1 MMEYASQHPGSS
13 PAGDFLRAARKH
25 RVLRAL
31 GAAALLGYLLVGR
44 APEAGAATFT
54 RLTLQNGWTN
64 APGGL
69 RSPAVSLVAGIV
81 QFDGAMAT
89 ASSNPLAFTLPVELR
104 PTASVYVPVTLCDS
118 TKGRLVI
125 QPTGTVTVQAEGGNF
140 TNAQCLT
147 SLEGASFAL
156 SASGFTALSLNGWT
170 NAPFSTRN
178 AAVANIAG
186 LVRLQGAIATTGTSA
201 LAFTLPVGF
210 RPATTV
216 YVPVDLCGA
225 AKGRLI
231 IQPSGDVTVQ
241 AASSF
246 SSAQCFTSLEGV
258 AFAPSAAGF
267 TALTL
272 ENGWTTTPYGT
283 AVPGFEDI
291 GGVLHFAGAI
301 SSGTDKVAFQ
311 LPRGFWPA
319 TDIYIPL
326 DLCSAAKGRLWIM
339 TNGVA
344 NVQAEAGAFS
354 SAQCFTSLDGASFT
368 LTDFAPLA
376 LQNGWTSTPYGTA
389 DAALANVYGIVH
401 LRGAIA
407 NGTSGVAF
415 TLPGGFWPQA
425 NVYVPVDLCNAG
437 KGQLLIQSSGVVT
450 VQAPPGQFSNA
461 QCFTSLEGVSFA
473 LPQPQQFTGLP
484 PQNGWTN
491 GPLGTRSAAWAVIDG
506 IIRLQGAIASGTQG
520 AASFTLPAG
529 ARPAT
534 NLYVPVT
541 LCNAAKGRLFIT
553 TLGQATVQTEGAFS
567 DALCMTSLE
576 GVAFARSP
584 SDVTPLGL
592 QNGWTSSPFGTG
604 VAAIRDLGGIVQ
616 LAGAIA
622 TTMSNMNPI
631 TLPVNVR
638 PTTNVYVPIDLCSAT
653 KGRLFIQPSG
663 AVTVQIED
671 GNIAHAQ
678 CFTSLDGAS
687 YAM

>member
-1 MMEYASQHPGSS
+1 V
-13 PAGDFLRAARKH
+13 F
-25 RVLRAL
+25 RAL
-31 GAAALLGYLLVGR
+31 GAAALLCYLLVGR
-44 APEAGAATFT
+44 APGADAATFT

-64 APGGL
+64 APFGL
-69 RSPAVSLVAGIV
+69 RSPAVSLVSGIV

-89 ASSNPLAFTLPVELR
+89 TMLNPVAFTLPVELW
-104 PTASVYVPVTLCDS
+104 PATDVYVPVTLCNS
-118 TKGRLVI
+118 TKGRLFI
-125 QPTGTVTVQAEGGNF
+125 HAGTVTVQAEGGTF
-140 TNAQCLT
+140 ANAQCLT

-156 SASGFTALSLNGWT
+156 SASGFTPLSLNGWT

-186 LVRLQGAIATTGTSA
+186 LVRLQGAIATTNGNA

-225 AKGRLI
+225 AKGRLM
-231 IQPSGDVTVQ
+231 IQPTGDVTVQ

-258 AFAPSAAGF
+258 AFAPSASGF

-283 AVPGFEDI
+283 AAPSFEDI
-291 GGVLHFAGAI
+291 AGILHFAGAI
-301 SSGTDKVAFQ
+301 SGGTNKVAFQ

-319 TDIYIPL
+319 TDTYIPV
-326 DLCSAAKGRLWIM
+326 DLCGATRGRLWIM

-344 NVQAEAGAFS
+344 NVEAEGGTFS
-354 SAQCFTSLDGASFT
+354 NAVCFTSLDGASFT
-368 LTDFAPLA
+368 LSDFAPLA
-376 LQNGWTSTPYGTA
+376 LQNEWTTTPYGTA
-389 DAALANVYGIVH
+389 DPAVANVYGIVH

-415 TLPGGFWPQA
+415 TLPGGLRPQA
-425 NVYVPVDLCNAG
+425 NVYVPVDLCGAA
-437 KGQLLIQSSGVVT
+437 KGQLFIQPSGVVT
-450 VQAPPGQFSNA
+450 VQAAAGAFANA

-484 PQNGWTN
+484 PKNGWTN
-491 GPLGTRSAAWAVIDG
+491 GPGGTRSAAWADLDG
-506 IIRLQGAIASGTQG
+506 IIRLQGAIAGGTQG
-520 AASFTLPAG
+520 APSFTLPAG
-529 ARPAT
+529 THPAT

-541 LCNAAKGRLFIT
+541 LCNAAKGRLFIN
-553 TLGQATVQTEGAFS
+553 TLGEATIQTEGAFP

-576 GVAFARSP
+576 GVAFARSA
-584 SDVTPLGL
+584 SDVTPLAL
-592 QNGWTSSPFGTG
+592 QNGWFSAPFGTG

-622 TTMSNMNPI
+622 TPSANMNPI
-631 TLPVNVR
+631 TLPVNFR
-638 PTTNVYVPIDLCSAT
+638 PTTNVYVPIDLCNAF
-653 KGRLFIQPSG
+653 KGRLLIQPSG

-671 GNIAHAQ
+671 GMIIHAQ